1 MAVRRSGIQA
11 VSMTLVR
18 GRNCFLVKALMCCS
32 TEAGC
37 SAKDAERLFYQCKRS
52 ATTQRGLKLTK

>member
-1 MAVRRSGIQA
+1 MVVRRCGMQA

-18 GRNCFLVKALMCCS
+18 GRNCFLVKLLMCCS

-37 SAKDAERLFYQCKRS
+37 SAKDAERLFCQCKRS
-52 ATTQRGLKLTK
+52 ATTWRELKLTK